1 MQVEMV
7 REDVHTSEIL
17 QWRALLDS
25 MPTLEGEPTS
35 VYSLID
41 C

>member
-7 REDVHTSEIL
+7 RENVHTSEIL

-25 MPTLEGEPTS
+25 MPTLEGELTS
-35 VYSLID
+35 V
-41 C
+41 